1 MKKTCF
7 NNGWKFCLND
17 GKDWSQG
24 FNQVNGD
31 VIDLPFDF
39 SIIQERKEDA
49 PSADLTTKE
58 LYTSTTKKA
67 CNGKC
72 LLVLKK
78 HQNVKEVI
86 ISAKAYGLK
95 SAKITI

>member
-49 PSADLTTKE
+49 PSGASGGFFQTGVGK
-58 LYTSTTKKA
+58 YSKAFKAKK
-67 CNGKC
+67 N
-72 LLVLKK
+72 KK
-78 HQNVKEVI
+78 YI
-86 ISAKAYGLK
+86 FMCDGLK